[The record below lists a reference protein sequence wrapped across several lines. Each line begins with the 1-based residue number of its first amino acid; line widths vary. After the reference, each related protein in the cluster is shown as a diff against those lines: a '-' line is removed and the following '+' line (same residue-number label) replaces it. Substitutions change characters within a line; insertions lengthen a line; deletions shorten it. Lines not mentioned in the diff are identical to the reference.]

1 MEEGSLENIHI
12 YAVIFDNFDSPVH
25 HKRSIPLRLRLLQ
38 NNCRLILPQH
48 TSTRPFCSALRLLRD
63 IPPETVLRL
72 LQVPGKRGGK
82 EEICLVVG
90 RVHEGKEGKND
101 WEDVRATADD

>member
-38 NNCRLILPQH
+38 NSCKLNLPQH
-48 TSTRPFCSALRLLRD
+48 TSTRPLCASLRLLRD
-63 IPPETVLRL
+63 IPPETVLRM
-72 LQVPGKRGGK
+72 LQVSEKR
-82 EEICLVVG
+82 
-90 RVHEGKEGKND
+90 
-101 WEDVRATADD
+101 